1 MDLYSIGEVSAR
13 FDVPVSTLHYWES
26 CGLIQP
32 HRRSGWRY
40 YDRDQL
46 YRIALI
52 RTWRETGQL
61 SLDDISVLLGS
72 NGKSDDW
79 RGTVAARIDAI
90 QEQVTRL
97 LDAQAYL
104 QHLMTCR
111 HDGALDE
118 CPWFRAGIELPVA
131 KAAKSA

>member
-26 CGLIQP
+26 CGLIEP
-32 HRRSGWRY
+32 RRRSGWRF

-52 RTWRETGQL
+52 RTWRETGLL
-61 SLDDISVLLGS
+61 SLDDIAALLGVH
-72 NGKSDDW
+72 GQSDDW
-79 RGTVAARIDAI
+79 RSTVTARIGSI

-104 QHLMTCR
+104 HHLMTCR
-111 HDGALDE
+111 HDGPLDE
-118 CPWFRAGIELPVA
+118 CPGFRAGVELPVA
-131 KAAKSA
+131 KATK

>member
-13 FDVPVSTLHYWES
+13 FAVPVSTLHYWES
-26 CGLIQP
+26 CGLIEP
-32 HRRSGWRY
+32 RRRSGWRF

-52 RTWRETGQL
+52 RTWRETGHL
-61 SLDDISVLLGS
+61 SLDDIAVLLGS
-72 NGKSDDW
+72 RGQSGDW
-79 RGTVAARIDAI
+79 RGTVTARIEAI
-90 QEQVTRL
+90 QAEVSRL

-104 QHLMTCR
+104 QHLMTCS

-118 CPWFRAGIELPVA
+118 CPRFRAGVDLPVA
-131 KAAKSA
+131 KAAK

>member
-13 FDVPVSTLHYWES
+13 FAVPVSTLRYWES
-26 CGLIQP
+26 CGLIEP
-32 HRRSGWRY
+32 HRRSGWRF

-52 RTWRETGQL
+52 RTWRETGLL
-61 SLDDISVLLGS
+61 SLDDIAALLEVHGQS
-72 NGKSDDW
+72 GDW
-79 RGTVAARIDAI
+79 RGIVAARIEAI

-104 QHLMTCR
+104 HHLMTCR
-111 HDGALDE
+111 HDGPLDE
-118 CPWFRAGIELPVA
+118 CPGFRAGVDLPVA
-131 KAAKSA
+131 KAAK

>member
-26 CGLIQP
+26 CGLIEP
-32 HRRSGWRY
+32 HRRSGWRF
-40 YDRDQL
+40 YDQDQL

-52 RTWRETGQL
+52 RIWRETGHL
-61 SLDDISVLLGS
+61 SLDDIAALLGVD
-72 NGKSDDW
+72 GKPDDW
-79 RGTVAARIDAI
+79 RSTVTARIEAI

-104 QHLMTCR
+104 HHLMTCG

-118 CPWFRAGIELPVA
+118 CPTFRAGIDLPVA
-131 KAAKSA
+131 KAAR